1 MKTSRTK
8 LGITITVASVLW
20 VIGTC
25 ALSAQSTAQAPTTTK
40 WNVLVE
46 RISPGETNI
55 DPAFQEAIYEN
66 MIEELGKTRRFN
78 QVFRSGDRK
87 AKEVPD
93 VLILKTEVEK
103 YKPGSET
110 RRAVT
115 TFGGA
120 TKLKVNSQLCTQ
132 DGQVVFQSLVDGN
145 VRFLGGNLRATH
157 NLARHVANE
166 LKQASL
172 PNTKSDNTSR
182 SSSRDVVAQTTHK
195 PKKFSI

>member
-46 RISPGETNI
+46 KISPGETNI

-93 VLILKTEVEK
+93 VLILKTEVEN

-172 PNTKSDNTSR
+172 PNAKPENTSR
-182 SSSRDVVAQTTHK
+182 SSSRDVVAQSTHM